1 MQQVKC
7 KLSGLGDYSFLFLK
21 RLTIIMYYVASEH
34 VHTALIDINIMML
47 SENVHCTI
55 K

>member
-1 MQQVKC
+1 
-7 KLSGLGDYSFLFLK
+7 
-21 RLTIIMYYVASEH
+21 MYYVASEH
-34 VHTALIDINIMML
+34 VHTALIDTNIVML